1 MKRTTLALLPLLMW
15 LALPAQADVQEHL
28 QEQYYDLQVASGES
42 LSRALDKA
50 SPIRENGQIYHAYT
64 RWKVQWN
71 FWWREQRD
79 GRCQIDLTRTQVNAS
94 ITLPRLGGGDA
105 QQRQRFEQYQGALR
119 EHELGHYR
127 IGQAAAAEIDAALL
141 ATPEYPSCAE
151 LQQQANQRAN
161 AILQR
166 HAEQERQY
174 DRQTGHGRSQGAW
187 LTE

>member
-1 MKRTTLALLPLLMW
+1 MKLTTAALLPLLW
-15 LALPAQADVQEHL
+15 LALSAHAEVQERL

-42 LSRALDKA
+42 LSRAINQA
-50 SPIRENGQIYHAYT
+50 SPIRQNGQIYHAYT
-64 RWKVQWN
+64 RWQVQWN

-79 GRCQIDLTRTQVNAS
+79 GRCQIDLTRTRLSAT

-105 QQRQRFEQYQGALR
+105 QQRQRFEQYLGALR

-141 ATPEYPSCAE
+141 ATPEYPSCTE

-161 AILQR
+161 AVLQR
-166 HAEQERQY
+166 HVEHERRY
-174 DRQTGHGRSQGAW
+174 DRDTGHGRSQGAW

>member
-1 MKRTTLALLPLLMW
+1 MKRTILTVLSLLW
-15 LALPAQADVQEHL
+15 LCLPAHAEVQERV
-28 QEQYYDLQVASGES
+28 QEQYYDLQVDSGQS
-42 LSRALDKA
+42 LSRALNQA
-50 SPIRENGQIYHAYT
+50 STIRQNGQIYHAYT
-64 RWKVQWN
+64 RWRVQWN

-79 GRCQIDLTRTQVNAS
+79 GRCQIDLTRTRLNAT

-105 QQRQRFEQYQGALR
+105 QQRKRFEQYLGALR

-141 ATPEYPSCAE
+141 QTSEYPSCAE
-151 LQQQANQRAN
+151 LQQQANRRAN
-161 AILQR
+161 AILRR

-174 DRQTGHGRSQGAW
+174 DQQTGHGRSQGAW

>member
-1 MKRTTLALLPLLMW
+1 MKRTTAALLPLLW
-15 LALPAQADVQEHL
+15 LALSAHAEVQERL

-42 LSRALDKA
+42 LSRTINQA
-50 SPIRENGQIYHAYT
+50 SPIRQNGQIYHAYT
-64 RWKVQWN
+64 RWQVQWN

-79 GRCQIDLTRTQVNAS
+79 GRCQIDRSRTQLNAT

-105 QQRQRFEQYQGALR
+105 QQRQRFEQYLGALR

-141 ATPEYPSCAE
+141 ATPEYPSCTE
-151 LQQQANQRAN
+151 LQQQANRRAN
-161 AILQR
+161 AVLQR
-166 HAEQERQY
+166 HLEHERRY
-174 DRQTGHGRSQGAW
+174 DRETGHGRSQGAR

>member
-1 MKRTTLALLPLLMW
+1 MKRTTIALLPLLLW
-15 LALPAQADVQEHL
+15 LALPVQADVQEHL
-28 QEQYYDLQVASGES
+28 QKQYYDLQVASGQS
-42 LSRALDKA
+42 LSRALDQA
-50 SPIRENGQIYHAYT
+50 SPIHENGQVFHAYT

-79 GRCQIDLTRTQVNAS
+79 GRCQIDLTRTLLNAS

-105 QQRQRFEQYQGALR
+105 QQRQRFEQYLSALR

-166 HAEQERQY
+166 YAEQEWQY
-174 DRQTGHGRSQGAW
+174 DQQTGHGRSQGAW
-187 LTE
+187 LQD

>member
-1 MKRTTLALLPLLMW
+1 MKRTTAALLPLLW
-15 LALPAQADVQEHL
+15 LALTAQAEVQEHL
-28 QEQYYDLQVASGES
+28 REQYYDLQVASGQS
-42 LSRALDKA
+42 LSRALNQA
-50 SPIRENGQIYHAYT
+50 SPIRQNGQIYHAYT
-64 RWKVQWN
+64 RWQVQWK

-79 GRCQIDLTRTQVNAS
+79 GRCQIDLTRTQLNAT

-105 QQRQRFEQYQGALR
+105 QQRQRFEQYLGALR

-141 ATPEYPSCAE
+141 QTPEYPSCAE
-151 LQQQANQRAN
+151 LQQQANRRAN

-166 HAEQERQY
+166 HTEQERQY
-174 DRQTGHGRSQGAW
+174 DQQTGHGRSQGAW